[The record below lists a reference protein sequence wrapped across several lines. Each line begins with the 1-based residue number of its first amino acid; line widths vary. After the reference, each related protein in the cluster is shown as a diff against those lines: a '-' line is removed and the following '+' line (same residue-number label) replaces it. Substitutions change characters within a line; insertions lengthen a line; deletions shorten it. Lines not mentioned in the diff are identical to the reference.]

1 MDEVNRENKSPIPFN
16 AFADFQETVSE
27 LGWDSKIIKNEISF
41 NKASKDVTFRI
52 LQDKIEVS
60 VPLKDCDK
68 NYVTSFKNYFEAQ
81 EFGLMHINN
90 TEEWINDEINDQ
102 I

>member
-1 MDEVNRENKSPIPFN
+1 MDQVNRENKSPLPIN

-27 LGWDSKIIKNEISF
+27 FGWKMKVIKNEISF
-41 NKASKDVTFRI
+41 NKASKDITFRI

-60 VPLKDCDK
+60 IPLKDNDS
-68 NYVTSFKNYFEAQ
+68 NYVTSFNNYFEAQ
-81 EFGLMHINN
+81 EYGLMHINN
-90 TEEWINDEINDQ
+90 TEEWINDQ